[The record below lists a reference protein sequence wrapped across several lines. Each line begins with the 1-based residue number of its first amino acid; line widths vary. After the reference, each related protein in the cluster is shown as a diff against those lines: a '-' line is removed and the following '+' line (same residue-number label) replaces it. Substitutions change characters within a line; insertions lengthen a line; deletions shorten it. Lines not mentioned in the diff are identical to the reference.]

1 MSLAE
6 NRIIRMTLYLKYR
19 PFNANLSPGLRLRR
33 QGPCADFAVFHARF
47 LSGLYQN
54 SETLLEDFAV
64 EGGYLIKPLMV
75 EVVTA
80 YEIQNADN
88 YDKYWTRFSGGINYY
103 IEKHDI
109 KLQTTYRVGE
119 NKDGVDG
126 NDVDELFVQ
135 VQYLF

>member
-1 MSLAE
+1 MKKNSFE
-6 NRIIRMTLYLKYR
+6 IKNVYIEYLGFKSMNVILGNCNF
-19 PFNANLSPGLRLRR
+19 PFSRELLTDAGIT
-33 QGPCADFAVFHARF
+33 
-47 LSGLYQN
+47 SGLYQN
-54 SETLLEDFAV
+54 SETLLENFAV

-103 IEKHDI
+103 IEQHDI
-109 KLQTTYRVGE
+109 KLLTTYRIGE

-126 NDVDELFVQ
+126 YDVDELFVQ
-135 VQYLF
+135 AQYLF